1 MLNRIN
7 IIFGYSIK
15 IILFCGFLSLF
26 NINKVIN
33 IDNLINESLYQDN
46 QDFSKFST
54 NYKILAIYYL
64 QNFTNFTGAKLF
76 EGKKTSKSSF
86 EEDKEYNSR
95 KSLIL
100 EQVKLAKDHGIFGF
114 GIVYNMMNNQKFNE
128 EILNS
133 FSSDNMNNF
142 PFFIIINN
150 NERYEG
156 ENQDLLNKN
165 ITCNKEDL
173 IILVDSIK
181 KYLISEN
188 YIKLRDKPILGF
200 FHSSLTYHLIT
211 NFRKILENEK
221 NKIYIIL
228 ISYGNNNLDYTNILI
243 LINYLRMRIINQKE

>member
-1 MLNRIN
+1 MLNTIN
-7 IIFGYSIK
+7 IIFGISIK

-64 QNFTNFTGAKLF
+64 QNFRNFTGAKLF

-114 GIVYNMMNNQKFNE
+114 GMVYNMMNNQKFNE

-142 PFFIIINN
+142 LS
-150 NERYEG
+150 
-156 ENQDLLNKN
+156 LL
-165 ITCNKEDL
+165 L
-173 IILVDSIK
+173 
-181 KYLISEN
+181 
-188 YIKLRDKPILGF
+188 
-200 FHSSLTYHLIT
+200 LIT
-211 NFRKILENEK
+211 TKDMKEKI
-221 NKIYIIL
+221 KIY
-228 ISYGNNNLDYTNILI
+228 
-243 LINYLRMRIINQKE
+243 